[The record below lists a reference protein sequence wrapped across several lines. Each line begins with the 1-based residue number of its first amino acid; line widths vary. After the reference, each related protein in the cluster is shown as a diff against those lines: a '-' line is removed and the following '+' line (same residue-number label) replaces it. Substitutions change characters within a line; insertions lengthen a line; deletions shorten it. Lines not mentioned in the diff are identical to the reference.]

1 MSNAPVFTP
10 RPSMLDRV
18 MHRATLV
25 LAAVSAVSLVLM
37 LALVFI
43 SVIFRYLLATP
54 ILGVNEIVQLASVA
68 VVMLA
73 LPYCTAQNAH
83 VGVDV
88 LDHAI
93 GATGRF
99 IGDIQSRILSGF
111 VLSILVQRA
120 GYKALDAREFGD
132 ATNMLNIPIWPFY
145 AFIAAGMAL
154 CVLIL
159 LAQLVVLILQ
169 KVRL

>member
-1 MSNAPVFTP
+1 MSDAPLLAP
-10 RPSMLDRV
+10 RPSALDRV
-18 MHRATLV
+18 MHRATLL

-37 LALVFI
+37 LALVFV

-73 LPYCTAQNAH
+73 LPYCTAQNGH

-88 LDHAI
+88 LDEAI
-93 GATGRF
+93 GAAGRY
-99 IGDIQSRILSGF
+99 IGDIQSRILSGV
-111 VLSILVQRA
+111 VLAVLVQRA
-120 GYKALDAREFGD
+120 ALKALDAREFGD
-132 ATNMLNIPIWPFY
+132 ATNMLNLPLWPFY

-159 LAQLVVLILQ
+159 LAQLVVLLLQ
-169 KVRL
+169 KVRP